1 MNNFGSNQSGNY
13 QFQGAQPGLQ
23 DRTLDEVQVLE
34 VLCKLFHNVG
44 AGVPNLRLRNGR
56 VDD

>member
-13 QFQGAQPGLQ
+13 QFHFSHHRLQ